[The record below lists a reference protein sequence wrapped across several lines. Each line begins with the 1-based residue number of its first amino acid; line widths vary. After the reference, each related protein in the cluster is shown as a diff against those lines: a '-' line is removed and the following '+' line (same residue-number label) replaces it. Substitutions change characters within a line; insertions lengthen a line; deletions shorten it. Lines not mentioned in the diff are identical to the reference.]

1 MTQSSL
7 LCMIRWVICW
17 MRRGIK
23 TQEMHNKS
31 TYSARPQTVLKLLGI
46 KSVDELKDGDK
57 THIGRGTAAFTAH

>member
-1 MTQSSL
+1 
-7 LCMIRWVICW
+7 
-17 MRRGIK
+17 MRRGTK